1 MCAGDLMRYEVGY
14 QDNAMIRGNEFSIQ
28 NGYIETK
35 LALLNSTT
43 KPTAI
48 FALSST
54 IFLGAVKA
62 LNEHKVRIFKICLS
76 FRLMITYIWTI

>member
-1 MCAGDLMRYEVGY
+1 MSS
-14 QDNAMIRGNEFSIQ
+14 SIQ

-35 LALLNSTT
+35 LTLNSTT

-54 IFLGAVKA
+54 IPLSGAVKA
-62 LNEHKVRIFKICLS
+62 LNELK
-76 FRLMITYIWTI
+76 

>member
-1 MCAGDLMRYEVGY
+1 MGSR
-14 QDNAMIRGNEFSIQ
+14 FQ

-35 LALLNSTT
+35 LTLNSTT

-54 IFLGAVKA
+54 ILFGSRQSIK
-62 LNEHKVRIFKICLS
+62 
-76 FRLMITYIWTI
+76 